1 MDKESKFVSVMK
13 QEVEQMKKQR
23 NKFYN
28 DPIHWSNNKRRR
40 NGLSVL
46 RGDVNRYRSK
56 TFQFYITVAML
67 NAFENLVDCHIED
80 NIGKL
85 FDSFI
90 DIKKVSFGEYI
101 NVTSEVK

>member
-13 QEVEQMKKQR
+13 QEVEQIKQQR

-56 TFQFYITVAML
+56 IFKFYITIDMF

-80 NIGKL
+80 NIRKL
-85 FDSFI
+85 FDSFV
-90 DIKKVSFGEYI
+90 DIEKIYFGEYI
-101 NVTSEVK
+101 NVTSEAK

>member
-1 MDKESKFVSVMK
+1 MK
-13 QEVEQMKKQR
+13 QEVEQIKQQR

-46 RGDVNRYRSK
+46 RGDVNR
-56 TFQFYITVAML
+56 FYITIDMF

-80 NIGKL
+80 NIRKL
-85 FDSFI
+85 FDSFV
-90 DIKKVSFGEYI
+90 DIEKIYFGEYI

>member
-13 QEVEQMKKQR
+13 QEVEQIKQQR

-56 TFQFYITVAML
+56 TFKFYITIDML

-80 NIGKL
+80 NIRKL
-85 FDSFI
+85 FDSFV
-90 DIKKVSFGEYI
+90 DIEKIYFGEYI